1 MERRYSCH
9 SFSAIVRDMKKG
21 RILAFS
27 VMVLTMA
34 VGVAAQQAAKGGA
47 ASITPDALR
56 EWLTYISS
64 DDLEGRATFSEGLGL
79 AAAYIAD
86 RLKEAGV
93 KPGGDHGTY
102 FQRVHVLGI
111 KSTNHST
118 LTVEVDGQTRTFKD
132 GQGIAFPANA
142 GGKRT
147 LTLNQIQFVGYGL
160 NLDSAHNDYKDL
172 DVKGRAVVWLGARGP
187 RGTDMQRAARLLRER
202 VSYAVEEMGAA
213 ATIAPPE
220 AGGGLRRGGPAPA
233 AGGGRGP
240 AALTPDFTTVQRL
253 DLPRT
258 PTVTASDEFLEFL
271 FSGADFKYADLQA
284 MEQQQEDLP
293 TFALKGVTLTFN
305 LDADYQVVNTQYTRN
320 VVGIVEGNDAQL
332 KNTYVAFGAHYD
344 HIGYTQGVLPNGATD
359 RIFNGADDDGSGT
372 TTLIGIA
379 RAFALGPKTKRS
391 LLFVWHAGEERG
403 LYGSR
408 YFADYPAVPLD
419 EIVAQLNM
427 DMIGRNHDNEA
438 SEANTVYPVGSDRIS
453 TELHNIMI
461 DANAAL
467 PKPLGLDYALNDPT
481 DPERVY
487 YRSDHYSYAAKGIP
501 IIFFTTFLHPDYH
514 GVTDSVEKINFE
526 KMARIGQLVYET
538 GRRVANL
545 AHAPA
550 RDFKGPRL
558 GKGAG
563 GKIVSTN

>member
-1 MERRYSCH
+1 MN
-9 SFSAIVRDMKKG
+9 KG

-34 VGVAAQQAAKGGA
+34 AGVSARQAGKGGA

-102 FQRVHVLGI
+102 FQRVSVLGV
-111 KSTNHST
+111 KSANRST
-118 LTVEVDGQTRTFKD
+118 LTVEVSGETRTFRD
-132 GQGIAFPANA
+132 GEGITFPRNV

-147 LTLNQIQFVGYGL
+147 VTLNQVEFAGYGL
-160 NLDSAHNDYKDL
+160 NLDSAHNDYKGL
-172 DVKGRAVVWLGARGP
+172 DVKGKAVVWLGSRGP
-187 RGTDMQRAARLLRER
+187 KGTDAQRAARLLRER
-202 VSYAVEEMGAA
+202 SSFAVEEMGAA
-213 ATIAPPE
+213 ATIVPPPE
-220 AGGGLRRGGPAPA
+220 PGAGQRGGGLGPGVDERGGLPVA
-233 AGGGRGP
+233 AGGRGP
-240 AALTPDFTTVQRL
+240 AARIPDFTTVQRL
-253 DLPRT
+253 DSPQT

-271 FSGADFKYADLQA
+271 FSGAGTKYADLKA
-284 MEQQQEDLP
+284 MGQQQEDLP
-293 TFALKGVTLTFN
+293 TFHLKGVTLTFN
-305 LDADYQVVNTQYTRN
+305 FDADYQVVNTQYTRN
-320 VVGIVEGNDAQL
+320 VVGIVEGRDNQL

-344 HIGYTQGVLPNGATD
+344 HIGYTQGVLPNGTTD
-359 RIFNGADDDGSGT
+359 RISNGADDDGSGT

-391 LLFVWHAGEERG
+391 VLFVWHAGEERG

-419 EIVAQLNM
+419 NIVAQLNM
-427 DMIGRNHDNEA
+427 DMIGRNHDNKE

-467 PKPLGLDYALNDPT
+467 PKPLTLDYELNDPT

-514 GVTDSVEKINFE
+514 RVTDSVEKINFE

-545 AHAPA
+545 DHAPA

-558 GKGAG
+558 GKGGG
-563 GKIVSTN
+563 GKIISTN